1 MQVMA
6 LSEKEL
12 QLVHALQ
19 IWPRAPWSQ
28 LASSLAADPVTLA
41 RRWSEVSGRGSAWI
55 TCQPNQ
61 KAFRHGAVV
70 EVDCISGSVNS
81 VVASVSSDPSCIS
94 IEVVSGGRSLM
105 LTVNCATATDLT
117 RYLVSRLGEMP
128 GVHSVRANP
137 VITTIVAGEQWRLNV
152 LAAEQIAAVESARQA
167 VRAHTDVSRSLNTDD
182 SRALIDILCR
192 DGRATSTMI
201 GQSLGIPQRRARECV
216 HTALGSGLIELRT
229 DVLRRESGWPVS
241 AWYFLRVPAANLR
254 EVGTRLRTLRSVRT
268 VLSVAGPANVLVQV
282 WLRSM
287 SEVEGLEIAMQK
299 ALPSIRIADRSVV
312 LAVRKRIGRT
322 FDEDE
327 LPQGVVP
334 WEPLAGEEVLQ

>member
-1 MQVMA
+1 MA
-6 LSEKEL
+6 LAEKEL

-19 IWPRAPWSQ
+19 IWPRAPWSH
-28 LASSLAADPVTLA
+28 LAPILAADPVTLT
-41 RRWSEVSGRGSAWI
+41 RRWSEICGRGSAWI

-70 EVDCISGSVNS
+70 EVDCISGSINS
-81 VVASVSSDPSCIS
+81 VVASVSQDPSCIS

-105 LTVNCATATDLT
+105 LTVSCATTTDLT
-117 RYLVSRLGEMP
+117 RYLVSRLGEIP
-128 GVHSVRANP
+128 GVRSVRANP

-152 LAAEQIAAVESARQA
+152 LSAEQVAAIDSARHA
-167 VRAHTDVSRSLNTDD
+167 AGIHSEISRSLSSDD
-182 SRALIDILCR
+182 SKALIEVLCR
-192 DGRATSTMI
+192 DGRATSTTV
-201 GQSLGIPQRRARECV
+201 GQILGISRRRARDYI
-216 HTALGSGLIELRT
+216 HTAFGSGLIELRT
-229 DVLRRESGWPVS
+229 DMLRRESGWPVS

-282 WLRSM
+282 WLRSID
-287 SEVEGLEIAMQK
+287 EVEGLEIAMQQ
-299 ALPSIRIADRSVV
+299 ALPSVSIADRSVV

-334 WEPLAGEEVLQ
+334 WEPLASEEILR